1 MANKTFQGRI
11 VQKHDIKAN
20 WDKATNFVPLK
31 GEIIIYDDLNKIKI
45 GDGSTKIND
54 LKFDTAT
61 FYVKVTQ
68 GTGNSVTA
76 DKTAKEI
83 YDAYQ
88 TGYAVSAIAQ
98 FNSINYPYILPLAAI
113 NENNG
118 IIIIGFGALGSTSLT
133 TAPQYPT
140 ICYTGSEWQ
149 MWIGEL
155 VRNTDLA
162 TVATS
167 GSYNDLKD
175 KPNIPTTISQLED
188 DTTFIV
194 TVTGNGTTA
203 SPYTADY
210 TSQDI
215 LTQYSAKKKIYL
227 SNNNI
232 LYPLVAVAGPQ
243 MQAFARLGYNNQV
256 IQFQLASSTVTKT
269 IYSIQTINNKVTT
282 LDSSST
288 DTQYPSAK
296 AVYDNL
302 QNYLPL
308 TGGDITGTLT
318 ITDNR
323 GNSQLQ
329 LNDILFTSTTE
340 TAECNLNLADPRG
353 RKIRLTGIAYPQND
367 ADATN
372 RKYVDEQIAANAS
385 STTIITWSDD
395 GT

>member
-1 MANKTFQGRI
+1 MANKIFQGRI
-11 VQKHDIKAN
+11 VQKHDTKAN

-162 TVATS
+162 TVAIS
-167 GSYNDLKD
+167 GSYNDLTN
-175 KPNIPTTISQLED
+175 KPTIPTKLSDLTD
-188 DTTFIV
+188 D
-194 TVTGNGTTA
+194 
-203 SPYTADY
+203 
-210 TSQDI
+210 
-215 LTQYSAKKKIYL
+215 
-227 SNNNI
+227 
-232 LYPLVAVAGPQ
+232 
-243 MQAFARLGYNNQV
+243 V
-256 IQFQLASSTVTKT
+256 INRK
-269 IYSIQTINNKVTT
+269 
-282 LDSSST
+282 
-288 DTQYPSAK
+288 
-296 AVYDNL
+296 
-302 QNYLPL
+302 YLPL
-308 TGGDITGTLT
+308 TGGTMTGDIDINNNNIVNLHTLYLNSSEDYAPLMFTGYHDGTNSYLSLINSAGEGIRITG
-318 ITDNR
+318 I
-323 GNSQLQ
+323 
-329 LNDILFTSTTE
+329 I
-340 TAECNLNLADPRG
+340 DP
-353 RKIRLTGIAYPQND
+353 IQND
-367 ADATN
+367 DVATK
-372 RKYVDEQIAANAS
+372 RYVDDNIP